1 MSADRP
7 DLVELRAAFRRLHD
21 SGCFIIPNPW
31 DAGTARYLRHLGY
44 QALATTSAGFAFS
57 RGRPDGEEAVPLD
70 MALAH
75 VGDIVAA
82 AGLPVNAD
90 FQAGYADEPAGVA
103 DNVRRCVE
111 TGVAGL
117 SIEDASGNAGRP
129 LHDLPRAVERIQAAR
144 SAIDALRAGVL
155 LTGRAECYLVRHPEP
170 LKESIRR
177 LQAYAQAGADVLYA
191 PGARE
196 REDIEEIVAA
206 VAPKPVNVLMG
217 RGSDTYSVP
226 ELAAAGAKRISVG
239 GTFARVALGA
249 FMKAAREVKEKGT
262 FTFAADTMTH
272 SEVEGYMTKGER

>member
-1 MSADRP
+1 MTTRPATSSRQGVIKCSSDVLASASRP
-7 DLVELRAAFRRLHD
+7 LATESSSAWSSSRLVLRAAFRRLHD

-57 RGRPDGEEAVPLD
+57 RGRPDGEEAVRLD

-217 RGSDTYSVP
+217 SSAGLRFSDLA
-226 ELAAAGAKRISVG
+226 EL
-239 GTFARVALGA
+239 
-249 FMKAAREVKEKGT
+249 
-262 FTFAADTMTH
+262 
-272 SEVEGYMTKGER
+272 